1 MLKTRIAWE
10 TGTWTTQPV
19 ATARDG
25 DDLLVT
31 AAEGSDFWQRTLY
44 GFQHESGHALL
55 APWDRQRAIEVSFRI
70 DTFTELYDQ
79 AGLMLR
85 VDADRWIKTGIEFND
100 GVPHV
105 GAVVT
110 DQYSDWSLAPVP
122 EWTGAVVTVRA
133 SYADDAVTLRARASG
148 TPWRTIRVAPF
159 RHANAALAG
168 PFTCAPTRAN
178 LQVRFT
184 SWTATAPDVALHT
197 DPPTS

>member
-1 MLKTRIAWE
+1 MTRESIGWDS
-10 TGTWTTQPV
+10 GLWTTPPV
-19 ATARDG
+19 ATSRDG

-31 AAEGSDFWQRTLY
+31 AVEGSDFWQRTLY

-70 DTFTELYDQ
+70 DTFTDLYDQ

-85 VDADRWIKTGIEFND
+85 VDADRWIKTGVEVND

-122 EWTGAVVTVRA
+122 EWTGETVTLRA
-133 SYADDAVTLRARASG
+133 SYADGAVTLRARAG
-148 TPWRTIRVAPF
+148 DTPWRTIRVAPF
-159 RHANAALAG
+159 RHPEAAMAG
-168 PFTCAPTRAN
+168 PFTCAPTRAG

-184 SWTATAPDVALHT
+184 GWVETAPDLALHT
-197 DPPTS
+197 DPPTT